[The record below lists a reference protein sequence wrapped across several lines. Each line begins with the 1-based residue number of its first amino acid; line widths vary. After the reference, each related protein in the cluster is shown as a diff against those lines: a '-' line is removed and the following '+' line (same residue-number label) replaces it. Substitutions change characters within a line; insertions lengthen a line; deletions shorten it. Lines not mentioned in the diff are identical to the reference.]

1 MQFILPYTKS
11 RSQSGNIPNES
22 IVGSEMENDESNEDE
37 EDVDKS
43 EESEMHTPNHPTQKP
58 LEHLQESNNS
68 AHMSPSLRRLPVKR
82 KIQPNPPVDEMEKA
96 VVGYLSQRNIQ
107 KPENSDLEFFKSI
120 IPDVAALN
128 LSQKR
133 RFKVKMLQTLEDM
146 SKEGNVPPGASLTI
160 VQPASNTQPYQLNY
174 SSNQLFDSTISDT
187 PYIPNYCRRND
198 FTVNPSTG
206 MLLHETDRPPN
217 YMVGNTNGEKDASC
231 TRYND

>member
-128 LSQKR
+128 PSQKR

-174 SSNQLFDSTISDT
+174 SSNQSFDSTISDT
-187 PYIPNYCRRND
+187 PYI
-198 FTVNPSTG
+198 
-206 MLLHETDRPPN
+206 
-217 YMVGNTNGEKDASC
+217 C
-231 TRYND
+231 T